1 MTVATHTSSFEH
13 RFEGIEEIRDLLS
26 RHGVE
31 KALLKVL
38 PKNANDKNQVYVAS
52 DFGLLFDAFAMT
64 FTERGSSTSIS
75 KPGSSPGRRIT
86 EAAFDEFHWLKPRGE
101 LVRAKHVKA
110 IVYPQYPEARLSG
123 FLTIEGDMPAAMS
136 VTWTKEN
143 PTEPRLLVLGRRKD
157 GSCIA
162 LLALDLSDALLES
175 LKKMR
180 GTDRARAWKMLSCK
194 PLEER
199 TGFEKLKS
207 ELAPVTAC
215 QWLGSRL
222 DSMGNVLP
230 FKGTQVCGYTLERA
244 LGIIPNSSKD
254 GDLYGIE
261 LKTFTS
267 NRLTLFTP
275 EPDLGLYA
283 QDFAK
288 FMRQYGY
295 RDDNGNY
302 RLTGTHRAGVVCSK
316 SQLRLEVVEYRVK
329 PGTNG
334 EWITDEQGQRQ
345 PFPYDPERPL
355 TGKVD
360 ALEVLLFD
368 LDGNIAAGWSFERLM
383 NCWGAKHNHVVY
395 MPATKERLAYDDPFR
410 QDGYEFNVS
419 FSNKVLIGEGTSA
432 ENLFL
437 AIAKGIIYLDPAPKL
452 MGEGAQHKRRSQW
465 RVGDIRAAVA
475 TLYDHSYEQDLSG
488 KQA

>member
-1 MTVATHTSSFEH
+1 MTIATFSSSFEH
-13 RFEGIEEIRDLLS
+13 RFQDIEELRDLLS
-26 RHGVE
+26 RHGVQ

-52 DFGLLFDAFAMT
+52 DFGLLFDSFAMT
-64 FTERGSSTSIS
+64 FTERGSSTSMS
-75 KPGSSPGRRIT
+75 KPASSPGRRIT
-86 EAAFDEFHWLKPRGE
+86 EAAFDEFHWLKPGGE
-101 LVRAKHVKA
+101 LVRAKRVKA

-123 FLTIEGDMPAAMS
+123 FQTIEGDMPAAMS

-143 PTEPRLLVLGRRKD
+143 PEEPRLLVLGCRKD

-162 LLALDLSDALLES
+162 LLAVDLSDALMKS

-180 GTDRARAWKMLSCK
+180 GTDRARAWKMTYCK
-194 PLEER
+194 PHIER
-199 TGFEKLKS
+199 LPIDRIIS
-207 ELAPVTAC
+207 ELAPVVSHE
-215 QWLGSRL
+215 WLGSRL
-222 DSMGNVLP
+222 DTMGNVLP

-244 LGIIPNSSKD
+244 LGITPNSSKD

-283 QDFAK
+283 QDFAT
-288 FMRQYGY
+288 FMRRYGY
-295 RDDNGNY
+295 RDGNGNY
-302 RLTGTHRAGVVCSK
+302 RLTGTHRAGVVCPK
-316 SQLRLEVVEYRVK
+316 SQLRLEVVEYQVE
-329 PGTNG
+329 PETG
-334 EWITDEQGQRQ
+334 EWIMDELGNRV
-345 PFPYDPERPL
+345 PFPYNPERPL
-355 TGKVD
+355 SGKVD

-368 LDGNIAAGWSFERLM
+368 PHGNVAAGWSFERLM

-395 MPATKERLAYDDPFR
+395 VPAEKEKLADDDPRR
-410 QDGYEFNVS
+410 QDGYEFTVR
-419 FSNKVLIGEGTSA
+419 FSNRALIGEGTSA

-452 MGEGAQHKRRSQW
+452 MGEGGQHKRRSQW
-465 RVGDIRAAVA
+465 RVGDIRAALD
-475 TLYDHSYEQDLSG
+475 TLYERHREWVFE
-488 KQA
+488 